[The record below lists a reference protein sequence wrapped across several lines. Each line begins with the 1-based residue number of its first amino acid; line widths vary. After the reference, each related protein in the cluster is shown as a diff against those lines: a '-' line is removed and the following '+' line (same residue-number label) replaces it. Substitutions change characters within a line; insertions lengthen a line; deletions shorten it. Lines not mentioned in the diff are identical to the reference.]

1 MTQEQ
6 RIELEPVQI
15 GEELWSVNGW
25 LTDGD
30 SCACPDYTHKGG
42 GSCKHTYSVLIAEA
56 REYARAS

>member
-15 GEELWSVNGW
+15 GEELWSFNGW

-30 SCACPDYTHKGG
+30 SCACPDYT
-42 GSCKHTYSVLIAEA
+42 YSVLIAEA
-56 REYARAS
+56 RKYARAS